1 MAEDLVAP
9 ATGDRSPSAAAQPT
23 GSASATGE
31 QSGSSASRVRARLTR
46 FGGTRGPAYPALEPV
61 LQAARANHPKA
72 DLGTVERAYVVA
84 ERAHR
89 GQLRKSGDPYITHP
103 VAVATILAELG
114 MTPST
119 LVAALLHDTVEDTE
133 YSLEQLRREFG
144 PEVAMLVDGVT
155 KLDKVTYGDAAQ
167 AETVRKMVV
176 AMAHDIRVLVIKLA
190 DRLHNARTWKFVPAA
205 SAEKK
210 ARETLEIYAPLAH
223 RLGMNTIKWE
233 LEDLS
238 FATLYP
244 KVYDE
249 IVHLVAER
257 APAREEYLATVRE
270 QVGADLRNAKIKA
283 SVTGRPKHYYSI
295 YQKMIVRGRDFTDIY
310 DLVGVRVLVDTV
322 RDCYAALGALHARWN
337 PVPGRFK
344 DYIAMPKFNLYQ
356 SLHTTVIGPGGKP
369 VEIQIRT
376 HDMHRRAEYGVA
388 AHWKY
393 KETAKGNGPQD
404 AAGNDM
410 TWLRQLVDWQR
421 ETADPAEFLDLL
433 RDEIVHLVAE
443 RAPAREEY
451 LAVVRDQVGADLRA
465 AKIKATVTGRP
476 KHYYSIYQ
484 KMIVRGRD
492 FADIYD
498 LVGVRVLVD
507 TVRDCYAALGALHA
521 RWNPVPGR
529 FKDYIA
535 MPKFNLY
542 QSLHT
547 TVIGPGGKPV
557 EIQIRTHDMH
567 RRAEYGVA
575 AHWKYK
581 ENAKSNGG
589 TQTEAPGGGDMAWL
603 RQLVDWQRET
613 ADPTEFLDSLRFEIA
628 GSEVYVFTPKGD
640 VIALPQGSTPVDFAY
655 AVHTEVGHRTMGARV
670 NGRLVPLDSTLENG
684 DVVDVFTSKSET
696 AGPSRDWLGFVK
708 SPRARNKIRQWF
720 SKERREEA
728 IEHGKD
734 SIAKA
739 MRKQNLPM
747 QRLLSHESLVALASE
762 MRFADVSALYAAVG
776 EGQVAAS
783 TVVQRL
789 VQALGGET
797 GAEED
802 LAETARPGPT
812 ARRVRTG
819 DPGVVVR
826 GVDDVWVKLAKCCTP
841 VPGDD
846 IVGFVTRGA
855 GVSVHR
861 ADCINVEQLRQ
872 QPERMLDVEWSHTSS
887 SLFLVQ
893 IQVEALDRARLLSDV
908 TRVLSDHHVN
918 ILSAAVA
925 RSRDRVAMSRF
936 VFEMAEP
943 SHLASVLAAV
953 RKIEGVFDVY
963 RITGAR
969 PDDALR

>member
-1 MAEDLVAP
+1 VRISSATTVEAYMADPVRTSSTPETRSEAPTATGATARVRSRLARFGTGRAP
-9 ATGDRSPSAAAQPT
+9 AQSP
-23 GSASATGE
+23 
-31 QSGSSASRVRARLTR
+31 VI
-46 FGGTRGPAYPALEPV
+46 EPL
-61 LQAARANHPKA
+61 LQAVRTNHPKA
-72 DLGTVERAYVVA
+72 DLTLLERAYATA

-114 MTPST
+114 MTPPT
-119 LVAALLHDTVEDTE
+119 LAAALLHDTVEDTD
-133 YSLEQLRREFG
+133 YSLEQLRSEYG
-144 PEVAMLVDGVT
+144 PEIAMLVDGVT

-176 AMAHDIRVLVIKLA
+176 AMSRDIRVLVIKLA

-238 FATLYP
+238 FSTLYP

-257 APAREEYLATVRE
+257 APAREEYLAVVRE
-270 QVGADLRNAKIKA
+270 QVGTDLR
-283 SVTGRPKHYYSI
+283 T
-295 YQKMIVRGRDFTDIY
+295 
-310 DLVGVRVLVDTV
+310 
-322 RDCYAALGALHARWN
+322 
-337 PVPGRFK
+337 
-344 DYIAMPKFNLYQ
+344 
-356 SLHTTVIGPGGKP
+356 
-369 VEIQIRT
+369 
-376 HDMHRRAEYGVA
+376 
-388 AHWKY
+388 
-393 KETAKGNGPQD
+393 
-404 AAGNDM
+404 
-410 TWLRQLVDWQR
+410 
-421 ETADPAEFLDLL
+421 
-433 RDEIVHLVAE
+433 
-443 RAPAREEY
+443 
-451 LAVVRDQVGADLRA
+451 

-581 ENAKSNGG
+581 EGAKNQAGAEDSAGN
-589 TQTEAPGGGDMAWL
+589 DMTWL
-603 RQLVDWQRET
+603 RQLVDWQKET
-613 ADPTEFLDSLRFEIA
+613 ADPSEFLDSLRFEIA
-628 GSEVYVFTPKGD
+628 DGEVYVFTPKGD
-640 VIALPQGSTPVDFAY
+640 VMALPAGATPVDFAY

-684 DVVDVFTSKSET
+684 DVVEVFTSKSET
-696 AGPSRDWLGFVK
+696 AGPSRDWLGFVT

-720 SKERREEA
+720 TKERREEA
-728 IEHGKD
+728 IEQGKD
-734 SIAKA
+734 LIAKA
-739 MRKQNLPM
+739 MRKQNLPI
-747 QRLLSHESLVALASE
+747 QRLLSHESLVAIANE
-762 MRFADVSALYAAVG
+762 MRFADVSALYAAIG
-776 EGQVAAS
+776 EGQASAAS
-783 TVVQRL
+783 VVQRL
-789 VQALGGET
+789 VHAMGGEP

-802 LAETARPGPT
+802 IAETARPGQT

-819 DPGVVVR
+819 DPGVVVK
-826 GVDDVWVKLAKCCTP
+826 GVDDIWVKLAKCCTP

-861 ADCINVEQLRQ
+861 SDCINVTQLRAE
-872 QPERMLDVEWSHTSS
+872 PERMVDVEWSQGSTA
-887 SLFLVQ
+887 LFLVQ
-893 IQVEALDRARLLSDV
+893 IQVEALDRSRLLSDV

-918 ILSAAVA
+918 ILSASVST
-925 RSRDRVAMSRF
+925 SRDRVAMSRF

-943 SHLASVLAAV
+943 SHLASVLSAV
-953 RKIEGVFDVY
+953 RKVEGVFDVY
-963 RITGAR
+963 RITGAKAGDT
-969 PDDALR
+969 PVLH